1 MQVLD
6 VRPEHGGKALIPE
19 ISEVPGWIKECRF
32 LIRISSPSVR
42 KTGKSLR
49 CKSTSS
55 SRRVREYSQRIFVI
69 RESLCFGSP
78 GLATNLQPSMVAI
91 FWIPKWWIKSGRI
104 SDWMRAISRH
114 RQAPAL
120 AERPSWAK
128 RRRAPFPIPES
139 FDFDPGQTKLCRV
152 SLSYSFAP
160 HFLRIRPDLLPLEAS
175 FSISGRRI

>member
-19 ISEVPGWIKECRF
+19 ISEVPGWIRSCRF

-91 FWIPKWWIKSGRI
+91 FWIPQWWIKSGRI
-104 SDWMRAISRH
+104 YEWVRGVLVT
-114 RQAPAL
+114 RQSAGFG
-120 AERPSWAK
+120 ERSIGAK
-128 RRRAPFPIPES
+128 ARRAPFPIPES